1 MSDGRLVTDYASHCS
16 QNIPSRQ
23 QFATKEWMTKN
34 ADEIIRVTRERL
46 SQVTGS
52 IYGLDKTVVPP
63 PAITVKCATDDCTRT
78 TTHAPGGIGIERA
91 DSAAPDLFGTW
102 EYSQA
107 APTVQRTP
115 ITTTYEGGRN
125 TPRG

>member
-34 ADEIIRVTRERL
+34 AEQIIRVTRERL
-46 SQVTGS
+46 SQSTGS
-52 IYGLDKTVVPP
+52 IYGLDNTVVPP
-63 PAITVKCATDDCTRT
+63 PALIVSCATDDCTRT
-78 TTHAPGGIGIERA
+78 ATDAPGGIGMERA

-102 EYSQA
+102 EYSDV

-115 ITTTYEGGRN
+115 LTTVYEGGRN